1 MVLDWFFI
9 SSEFVYVHICLQ
21 NYNDNVMRNYSVY
34 LYVVLKH
41 MCIYCTF
48 SSDSVLSESTGLFN
62 PVPHV
67 SQLNFFCQKIDSQI
81 VSFKSW

>member
-34 LYVVLKH
+34 LYVVLYTRVY
-41 MCIYCTF
+41 IVIRTF
-48 SSDSVLSESTGLFN
+48 SSDSVLSKSTGLFN
-62 PVPHV
+62 PVH
-67 SQLNFFCQKIDSQI
+67 Q
-81 VSFKSW
+81 